1 MQKFGN
7 IQMFTCLRQV
17 THLDEQAMNKCLD
30 FSFSHQYLRICS
42 EELHGVLSVEELA
55 CFFLKNFISF
65 NISLVLRCIQNSFS
79 ETLPNV

>member
-1 MQKFGN
+1 
-7 IQMFTCLRQV
+7 MFTCLRQV

-55 CFFLKNFISF
+55 CFFFFKFYF
-65 NISLVLRCIQNSFS
+65 F
-79 ETLPNV
+79 

>member
-1 MQKFGN
+1 
-7 IQMFTCLRQV
+7 MFTCLRQV

-55 CFFLKNFISF
+55 CFFFFLILFLLTYPWF
-65 NISLVLRCIQNSFS
+65 
-79 ETLPNV
+79 